1 MKKILVLFIL
11 LLLTGCS
18 ISMTKDYGKFYKL
31 EDAYNEGIITRD
43 DLLTLAYINNNGN
56 EYNENNINDDFNPK
70 EINENDLTSGILHK
84 IKSTASESKEEYDS
98 YNVTFYGKYNGAY
111 AIKLNST
118 LFNIPAVETSYYI
131 DGIYFSFPTLE
142 ILIFILY

>member
-11 LLLTGCS
+11 LILTGCS

-56 EYNENNINDDFNPK
+56 EYNENNINDDFQPK
-70 EINENDLTSGILHK
+70 KINESDLTSGILHK

-98 YNVTFYGKYNGAY
+98 
-111 AIKLNST
+111 
-118 LFNIPAVETSYYI
+118 
-131 DGIYFSFPTLE
+131 
-142 ILIFILY
+142 

>member
-1 MKKILVLFIL
+1 MYLRN
-11 LLLTGCS
+11 T
-18 ISMTKDYGKFYKL
+18 
-31 EDAYNEGIITRD
+31 
-43 DLLTLAYINNNGN
+43 N
-56 EYNENNINDDFNPK
+56 EYNENNINDDFQPK
-70 EINENDLTSGILHK
+70 KINESDLTSGILHK

-131 DGIYFSFPTLE
+131 DGIYFSFPTIE
-142 ILIFILY
+142 ILIFILGTLIGAFGHYFFVKPKLKTFQSLDSEVIEKNK